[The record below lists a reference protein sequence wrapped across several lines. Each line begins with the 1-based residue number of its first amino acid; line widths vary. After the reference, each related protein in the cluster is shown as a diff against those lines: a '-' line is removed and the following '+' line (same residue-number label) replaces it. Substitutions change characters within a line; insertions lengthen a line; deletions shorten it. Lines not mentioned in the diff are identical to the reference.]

1 MRSFVLLV
9 LGAVL
14 AGSAYAQSN
23 PQQEKSHRG
32 VAVVKSVDAAKGTVM
47 LAHEPIGSLR
57 WPAMT
62 MKFIARDKKML
73 ENLAVGRRVE
83 FEFVQQDRDY
93 VLTRLQ

>member
-1 MRSFVLLV
+1 VKRLAILA
-9 LGAVL
+9 LAAAL
-14 AGSAYAQSN
+14 AGSAYAQ
-23 PQQEKSHRG
+23 KSHHG

-47 LAHEPIGSLR
+47 LAHEPISSLS

-73 ENLAVGRRVE
+73 ENLAVGRKVE

-93 VLTRLQ
+93 VVTRLK